1 MTITTIFIIILV
13 ILLLIIIG
21 IISVYNQLIKHQ
33 QMSNEA
39 FASMDVFLKKRY
51 DLIPMLVSVT
61 SGARDHEAKVL
72 KEIIDLRSQSL
83 NGKLSVGKLGENE
96 LKLSD
101 RINQLLLLLESYPD
115 IKANQNFQQL
125 HQSLVQI
132 EDDISK
138 ARRYYN
144 ATVRHYL
151 TYKQQFPNVI
161 IASMF
166 NFSGIEYF
174 AVNDAVERN
183 AQTISL

>member
-1 MTITTIFIIILV
+1 MTITV
-13 ILLLIIIG
+13 LIIIAVMALFISFVA
-21 IISVYNQLIKHQ
+21 IIYNKLIKQQ

-61 SGARDHEAKVL
+61 KGAKEYEANVL
-72 KEIIDLRSQSL
+72 KEIVELRSQGL
-83 NGKLSVGKLGENE
+83 NGNLSVKNLGRNE
-96 LKLSD
+96 LKLSE
-101 RINQLLLLLESYPD
+101 RINQLLVLVESYPD
-115 IKANQNFQQL
+115 IKASQSFQQL

-161 IASMF
+161 VAALF
-166 NFSGIEYF
+166 NFPTIEYF
-174 AVNDAVERN
+174 AVNDTSERI
-183 AQTISL
+183 APTVQL

>member
-1 MTITTIFIIILV
+1 MGMVSI
-13 ILLLIIIG
+13 
-21 IISVYNQLIKHQ
+21 YNQLIKHQ
-33 QMSNEA
+33 QMSKEA
-39 FASMDVFLKKRY
+39 FAGMDVFLKKRY

-61 SGARDHEAKVL
+61 KGARDYEANVL
-72 KEIIDLRSQSL
+72 KEIVELRSQGL
-83 NGKLSVGKLGENE
+83 NGNLSVGDLGKNE

-101 RINQLLLLLESYPD
+101 RISQLLVLVENYPE
-115 IKANQNFQQL
+115 IKANQSFKQL
-125 HQSLVQI
+125 HESLVKV

-166 NFSGIEYF
+166 HFPMIEYF
-174 AVNDAVERN
+174 AVDDSTERN
-183 AQTISL
+183 APTVSL

>member
-1 MTITTIFIIILV
+1 MTITAIFIMISACSMLILM
-13 ILLLIIIG
+13 G
-21 IISVYNQLIKHQ
+21 MISVYNQLIKHQ

-61 SGARDHEAKVL
+61 KGARDHEANVL
-72 KEIIDLRSQSL
+72 KEIVELRSQGL
-83 NGKLSVGKLGENE
+83 HGNLSVSELGQNE

-101 RINQLLLLLESYPD
+101 RINQLLVLVEDYPD
-115 IKANQNFQQL
+115 IKANQSFQQL
-125 HQSLVQI
+125 HQSLVKI

-161 IASMF
+161 VAAMF
-166 NFSGIEYF
+166 SFPMIEYF
-174 AVNDAVERN
+174 AVNDSAERN
-183 AQTISL
+183 APTVVL

>member
-1 MTITTIFIIILV
+1 MTITTI
-13 ILLLIIIG
+13 LIIISVAALL
-21 IISVYNQLIKHQ
+21 IMIFTVTVYNQLIKHR

-61 SGARDHEAKVL
+61 KGARDYEANVL
-72 KEIIDLRSQSL
+72 KEIVALRSQGL
-83 NGKLSVGKLGENE
+83 NGNLSVGDLGKNE

-101 RINQLLLLLESYPD
+101 RIHQLLMLVENYPD
-115 IKANQNFQQL
+115 IKANHNFQQL
-125 HQSLVQI
+125 SESLVKI

-166 NFSGIEYF
+166 NFPMIEYF
-174 AVNDAVERN
+174 AVNDSTERN
-183 AQTISL
+183 APTITL

>member
-1 MTITTIFIIILV
+1 MTITTILIIISV

-21 IISVYNQLIKHQ
+21 IISTYNQLIKHK

-61 SGARDHEAKVL
+61 KGARDYEANVL
-72 KEIIDLRSQSL
+72 KEIVELRSQGL
-83 NGKLSVGKLGENE
+83 NGNLSVGDLGKNE

-101 RINQLLLLLESYPD
+101 RINQLLVLVENYPD
-115 IKANQNFQQL
+115 IKANQSFQQL
-125 HQSLVQI
+125 HQSLVKI

-161 IASMF
+161 VASMF
-166 NFSGIEYF
+166 NFPMIEYF
-174 AVNDAVERN
+174 AVNDLTERN
-183 AQTISL
+183 APTVEL